1 MYKEELIYSHEKLKN
16 KAPNTILNV
25 KQLKLYDFM
34 GDFVEIDYNTFLEID
49 KSKCKT
55 KSVTTDLKEE
65 YRKPID
71 TLIRDHQFCQFH
83 LQQKINRDLKKF
95 IKENNLNENEI
106 NILYQQKK
114 RINSIIYVEN

>member
-1 MYKEELIYSHEKLKN
+1 MKNLKI
-16 KAPNTILNV
+16 KAPNTILHD
-25 KQLKLYDFM
+25 KQLKLYDFIE
-34 GDFVEIDYNTFLEID
+34 DFVEIEYKIFLDID
-49 KSKCKT
+49 KAKYKS
-55 KSVTTDLKEE
+55 KSVTTDFKEE

-71 TLIRDHQFCQFH
+71 KLMMDHQFCQFH

-106 NILYQQKK
+106 NKLYQQKK